1 MYCSYKFLLNATVL
15 LSLGALFYVLHN
27 DNIFQTKSNSS
38 FNLAPSVR
46 GDYNLWCIFTKANNS
61 YKLRQNLR
69 RFAKSLVEISSVPL
83 SIHLI
88 SDNASQV
95 IADRVFEDL
104 LPNAK
109 TKFTVSN
116 GLNSVAGTELCK
128 QEDPGSNLVLPRLF
142 SDESCKALVP
152 AQPLIRYL
160 TYIGP
165 GKSNCRQHARYY

>member
-109 TKFTVSN
+109 TKFTVS
-116 GLNSVAGTELCK
+116 T
-128 QEDPGSNLVLPRLF
+128 
-142 SDESCKALVP
+142 
-152 AQPLIRYL
+152 
-160 TYIGP
+160 
-165 GKSNCRQHARYY
+165 